1 MDRKIDGE
9 KDRWLERQI
18 DRQIDRNIEIGYT
31 AMMIFSN

>member
-9 KDRWLERQI
+9 KDRWIERQI